1 MTRIYTAPDGTPTTR
16 ERLENA
22 VAQVEQDAYQRRLAD
37 GLAVAERICDWL
49 NMQPPRKW
57 AQEVRE
63 WGLAAIKK
71 AREK

>member
-1 MTRIYTAPDGTPTTR
+1 MPSHDGTPTTR
-16 ERLENA
+16 ERMEYA
-22 VAQVEQDAYQRRLAD
+22 IVQVEQEAYQRGLYD
-37 GLAVAERICDWL
+37 GLTVAERICDWL

-57 AQEVRE
+57 AQKIHG